1 MNIKTIIF
9 LLALSITITT
19 SFAQTRKTV
28 TTKKGVT
35 NSTTAIEA
43 REKALFEEMLPNTQ
57 RLFVIDSTIV
67 NKDDVLSA
75 IPLPK
80 DYGTFVPYNSIFP
93 NAAPQSTFVFVNGF
107 GNKCYYSL
115 NDSTGHS
122 RFFTID
128 KEGLSWGKPK
138 EVTTL
143 GEDLAYISHP
153 YMSADGSTLYFAAK
167 SKEGLGGY
175 DLYVTSFDTD
185 EATFR
190 QAENMG
196 LPFNS
201 ADDDLLYVTDDTDSL
216 AWLATTRRQPEGS
229 ICVYTIATSPTR
241 QNYDI
246 NEYATTKIKNLASIV
261 RIRDTW
267 PTPEL
272 RERAMTRLANLKRR
286 NAQNTG
292 NETFRFVVNEN
303 IVYENLDEF
312 KSPADRQAYISLKE
326 KKAIMEEK
334 TTALVL
340 LREKYHNTPKT
351 SRKKMADNI
360 IRAEQDLNTLQE
372 EIQQAEKSLRNNEIL
387 LNKH

>member
-1 MNIKTIIF
+1 MNIKTTIF
-9 LLALSITITT
+9 LLVFSIAT
-19 SFAQTRKTV
+19 SFAQSRKMT

-35 NSTTAIEA
+35 SFTTTIEA

-57 RLFVIDSTIV
+57 RLFIIDSVIV
-67 NKDDVLSA
+67 NKDDILSA

-80 DYGTFVPYNSIFP
+80 DYGSFVPYNSIFP
-93 NAAPQSTFVFVNGF
+93 NTTPCNVSVFVNGF

-122 RFFTID
+122 RFFTAD
-128 KEGLSWGKPK
+128 KEGAFWGTPK

-143 GEDLAYISHP
+143 GENLTHITYP

-167 SKEGLGGY
+167 SKETIGGY
-175 DLYVTSFDTD
+175 DLFVTSLDPE

-201 ADDDLLYVTDDTDSL
+201 ADDDIMYVTDDTDSL
-216 AWLATTRRQPEGS
+216 AWLVSTRRQLDGKA
-229 ICVYTIATSPTR
+229 CVYTIATSPTR

-246 NEYATTKIKNLASIV
+246 NEYSTAKMKNLASIV

-272 RERAMTRLANLKRR
+272 RERAMTRLADLKRR
-286 NAQNTG
+286 NAQNNG
-292 NETFRFVVNEN
+292 NKTFRFVVNEN
-303 IVYENLDEF
+303 IVYESLDEF
-312 KSPADRQAYISLKE
+312 KSPSDRQAYETLQERK
-326 KKAIMEEK
+326 MTLEEK
-334 TTALVL
+334 TKTLAL
-340 LREKYHNTPKT
+340 LREKYHNTPNT
-351 SRKKMADNI
+351 TRKKMADNI
-360 IRAEQDLNTLQE
+360 IQAEQDLYALQE
-372 EIQQAEKSLRNNEIL
+372 EIQQTEKSLRNNEIL